1 MASMTHATTAG
12 SHQAALSAK
21 IERRTAVVG
30 VVGLGYVGL
39 PLVRAFHE
47 AGFPTRGFDVDPRK
61 VRMLAAGRSYL
72 KHLGDGFVK
81 EMAAS
86 KRFEATDDFSRLGE
100 ADAILICV
108 PTPLGSHRE
117 ADLTYVQKAA
127 EAAGRTLRS
136 GHLIVLE
143 SSTYPGTT
151 REVVLPPLER
161 SGLRCGMDFFVA
173 FSPERE
179 DPGRKDFN
187 TQTIPKLVGGMDAAG
202 GDLAQQL
209 YQCAIRQV
217 VRVSSC
223 EVAEAAKLLENIYRA
238 VNIAMV
244 NEMKIVLTAM
254 GIDVWE
260 VIDAAAT
267 KPFGFQ
273 PFYPGPGLGGHCIP
287 IDPFYLTWKARELG
301 LPTRFIELAGEAA
314 GFIPDPAWKR
324 RVWGENWS
332 TGDTYNS
339 AFGQGYVLTTP
350 IQLLHAV
357 NTIINNGIDV
367 RPTLVREVLDA
378 DGRVVAGFEPQR
390 HDIREDIRV
399 YWQERYGEP
408 YPETL
413 DETLRIVQEGMRAAV
428 TLEGGTALSSQEDYL
443 PYVPVG
449 GKTGT
454 SEFCDNIAAALEQCI
469 PGAWPAHAFYV
480 GYAPYGSPE
489 ISVFAFVYNGGEGSA
504 VALPIASQV
513 MDTYFRLKTQRAIE
527 AQQQELPAQP

>member
-136 GHLIVLE
+136 GQLIVLE

-301 LPTRFIELAGEAA
+301 LPTRFIELAGEVNHGMPAYVVQRTAEALNDA
-314 GFIPDPAWKR
+314 GQAVKGARVLVLGLAYKPD
-324 RVWGENWS
+324 V
-332 TGDTYNS
+332 D
-339 AFGQGYVLTTP
+339 
-350 IQLLHAV
+350 
-357 NTIINNGIDV
+357 DV
-367 RPTLVREVLDA
+367 RESPS
-378 DGRVVAGFEPQR
+378 FELITRLQALGAKVDYHDPHVPAMHAMR
-390 HDIREDIRV
+390 H
-399 YWQERYGEP
+399 
-408 YPETL
+408 YP
-413 DETLRIVQEGMRAAV
+413 G
-428 TLEGGTALSSQEDYL
+428 LEMSSIELTD
-443 PYVPVG
+443 
-449 GKTGT
+449 
-454 SEFCDNIAAALEQCI
+454 AALAGYDAVLI
-469 PGAWPAHAFYV
+469 ATNHSAYDWNHIVRTAKLIIDTRGATRGVQGRRDHIV
-480 GYAPYGSPE
+480 YA
-489 ISVFAFVYNGGEGSA
+489 
-504 VALPIASQV
+504 
-513 MDTYFRLKTQRAIE
+513 
-527 AQQQELPAQP
+527 